1 MGRAMPAVKRVRT
14 LGHRQSRMLRVSCA
28 IPPPEQRMSN
38 CRREFTAS
46 THLSTST
53 QFGPAC
59 DGMPECLCATD

>member
-1 MGRAMPAVKRVRT
+1 MGRAMPAAKRVRT

-28 IPPPEQRMSN
+28 IL
-38 CRREFTAS
+38 RRSSASATADVS
-46 THLSTST
+46 SLLPLHLSAST